1 MCHFRKVEV
10 QKEFEDFT
18 DESRQL
24 EQELET
30 TLLQNEKQIN
40 DLNYTITKL
49 SEETESLRVSVR
61 RSLKLITID
70 DDSSAYLLYFS
81 KE

>member
-49 SEETESLRVSVR
+49 SEETESLRVSFSGFWDPAV
-61 RSLKLITID
+61 S
-70 DDSSAYLLYFS
+70 DDSST
-81 KE
+81 

>member
-1 MCHFRKVEV
+1 MCHFRKIEV

-49 SEETESLRVSVR
+49 SEETESLRVSFGGFWDPAA
-61 RSLKLITID
+61 S
-70 DDSSAYLLYFS
+70 DDSSV
-81 KE
+81 

>member
-49 SEETESLRVSVR
+49 SEETESLRVSFGGFWDPAV
-61 RSLKLITID
+61 S
-70 DDSSAYLLYFS
+70 DDSST
-81 KE
+81 